1 LFGIEKEKIRV
12 IPNGVDPNLFVS
24 LPDKP
29 RFNIKPDDKIVFFIG
44 RLVPEKGVAQLISA
58 FPQVLEKIPEAKLY
72 IGGRG
77 PQKPELEKLAK
88 ELGIN
93 DKVYFTGFIRELE
106 RNFVYHHAK
115 VAVFPSFYEPF

>member
-1 LFGIEKEKIRV
+1 TEHGRNIGLHNRFQIEINEIEKNLALEADKVICCSNYMEREVMCLFGIEKEKIRV

-72 IGGRG
+72 
-77 PQKPELEKLAK
+77 
-88 ELGIN
+88 
-93 DKVYFTGFIRELE
+93 
-106 RNFVYHHAK
+106 
-115 VAVFPSFYEPF
+115 